1 MQLVLQPT
9 ACVKG
14 SQKSLKDL
22 LAMQQK
28 QGSVLQIVSTFL
40 INQLKKCWNFSKS
53 VMIFCPVD
61 TGRKLNVHKTFRR
74 RPGRILNVLCTFN
87 LHPVSTGWD
96 YLIKKYKKLV
106 IQAFSKS
113 FDKFDNLPIVLFV
126 GLILFFD
133 PLVRIAVVKDSTR
146 NSNTYHS

>member
-1 MQLVLQPT
+1 
-9 ACVKG
+9 
-14 SQKSLKDL
+14 
-22 LAMQQK
+22 
-28 QGSVLQIVSTFL
+28 
-40 INQLKKCWNFSKS
+40 
-53 VMIFCPVD
+53 MIFCPVD

-87 LHPVSTGWD
+87 LRPVSTGWD

-133 PLVRIAVVKDSTR
+133 PLVRIAVVKDRTR